1 MSSGFFN
8 ILGKYGLD
16 KIADLSWKASRLSIT
31 DWSNLADELEAYY
44 DTLSPSTDI
53 ISPLTFDFPSL
64 PPDLLPKIS
73 THLIFAD
80 KVFVDD
86 PLLIIA
92 RPLGWKKIQ
101 SKGVLEFIA
110 QKHPD
115 LAEEDLEDLYGNL
128 GTIAAFAEET
138 LVDQAVKVL
147 RFYLQAKE
155 LIQEGKLVPY
165 NNAISGNWPV
175 KYWETFYNIARKDKR
190 FQSIIG
196 LDKKTA
202 FKVALIPLL
211 LRVIPN
217 KSVLGKNLDTIYE
230 EQLTSLINKM
240 VLAAPMVASVSAFVF
255 TWGNRGR
262 STDFIHPDLAYLFRM
277 ELECIAQLNKELPPH
292 QRILLPS
299 SFSLNGIQIPSL
311 QNVPIERVLEIVSK
325 EPEVFE
331 SFRSALNERLLQINA
346 PPGSIEREKE
356 IAAIAENLQKDI
368 YSIQLAFENIR
379 KDFARR
385 FALNL
390 ILSTF
395 SIVIA
400 GISAVGQNLN
410 ALSLLGSIFASTTL
424 GASAKELVNEW
435 IEFRAKRDELKSSTN
450 YMVWQLLQK
459 K

>member
-1 MSSGFFN
+1 
-8 ILGKYGLD
+8 
-16 KIADLSWKASRLSIT
+16 
-31 DWSNLADELEAYY
+31 
-44 DTLSPSTDI
+44 
-53 ISPLTFDFPSL
+53 
-64 PPDLLPKIS
+64 
-73 THLIFAD
+73 
-80 KVFVDD
+80 
-86 PLLIIA
+86 
-92 RPLGWKKIQ
+92 
-101 SKGVLEFIA
+101 
-110 QKHPD
+110 
-115 LAEEDLEDLYGNL
+115 
-128 GTIAAFAEET
+128 
-138 LVDQAVKVL
+138 
-147 RFYLQAKE
+147 
-155 LIQEGKLVPY
+155 
-165 NNAISGNWPV
+165 
-175 KYWETFYNIARKDKR
+175 
-190 FQSIIG
+190 
-196 LDKKTA
+196 
-202 FKVALIPLL
+202 
-211 LRVIPN
+211 
-217 KSVLGKNLDTIYE
+217 
-230 EQLTSLINKM
+230 
-240 VLAAPMVASVSAFVF
+240 
-255 TWGNRGR
+255 
-262 STDFIHPDLAYLFRM
+262 M

-356 IAAIAENLQKDI
+356 IAAIAQNLQKDI